1 MTCCSSERLVSIPT
15 LFIHYFFES
24 FPNYGKRS
32 AATKSKEGRESGGR
46 PKHQE
51 EHHPCE
57 QPLSDGGNATNG
69 KGRSDGSRKE
79 GKDNNGFIADWGSR
93 KTTGYHLYV
102 LGRISGQSCLVV

>member
-1 MTCCSSERLVSIPT
+1 MLVTCGTGLSINTLYWVQSS
-15 LFIHYFFES
+15 
-24 FPNYGKRS
+24 G
-32 AATKSKEGRESGGR
+32 SGL
-46 PKHQE
+46 KD
-51 EHHPCE
+51 
-57 QPLSDGGNATNG
+57 SATNG